1 MAPLSH
7 ACILHCARAASI
19 KHISLFFFLFYFYQF
34 IRACEIFFQTEAAMT
49 GGGRFHQLFSS
60 GLVEPAE
67 EELLN
72 ELRGHLHHS
81 FQSSDATPSVITGQN
96 ATVSFNL

>member
-1 MAPLSH
+1 MTPLSH

-19 KHISLFFFLFYFYQF
+19 ERISSIFFYFYQF
-34 IRACEIFFQTEAAMT
+34 IRACVIFFQTEATMT

-67 EELLN
+67 AELLN
-72 ELRGHLHHS
+72 ELRGHHHHS
-81 FQSSDATPSVITGQN
+81 FQSSEATPTVNTGHN
-96 ATVSFNL
+96 AGVSFHL